1 MWAMM
6 EKLRM
11 RSSGTAPPCR
21 PAGTTLVVIVINLS
35 IRVPGSKSAENRSHD
50 GQPAGDSSRAVDHD
64 RNLRD
69 PQNPRGHEV
78 GRADQRNSIPDQQE
92 RHWLAD
98 RWTGERLVQVSR

>member
-1 MWAMM
+1 SMWAMM

-21 PAGTTLVVIVINLS
+21 PAGTTLVVIVIS
-35 IRVPGSKSAENRSHD
+35 SSRRIQGAKSAEYRSHD
-50 GQPAGDSSRAVDHD
+50 GQPAGDSRCAVDHD

-98 RWTGERLVQVSR
+98 SWAGEGLVQ